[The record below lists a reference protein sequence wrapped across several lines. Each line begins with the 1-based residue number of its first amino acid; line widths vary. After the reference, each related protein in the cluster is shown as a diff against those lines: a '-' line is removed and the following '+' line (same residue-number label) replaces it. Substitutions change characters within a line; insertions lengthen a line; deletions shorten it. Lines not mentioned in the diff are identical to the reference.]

1 MELKANAAFVL
12 LVIVTVIIAVTV
24 ARPMACV
31 YRDQDCYLQA
41 FQESKSGVEWA
52 FGGAATVF
60 GGAATGV
67 EWAFG
72 GAATGFEWIFLYWGK
87 IWSSTALAIV
97 LYGAVFTNNVLG
109 PLKDAWVAV
118 FNAYKDGYSEVK
130 QAAMELWAASSIKNL
145 LQFALFVVITTSVPE
160 VMKAFGK
167 SLEKIVKITN

>member
-41 FQESKSGVEWA
+41 FQESKS
-52 FGGAATVF
+52 
-60 GGAATGV
+60 GV